1 MAHILLS
8 VVIIPIKLL
17 RMLVMM
23 WIVVTLVVLLLE
35 MVLLLLLLLQV
46 MRWRSCIVAPT
57 TTCTADEI
65 RLRW

>member
-35 MVLLLLLLLQV
+35 MVLLLLLLQV

>member
-35 MVLLLLLLLQV
+35 MVLLLLQV

>member
-35 MVLLLLLLLQV
+35 MVLLLLLQV